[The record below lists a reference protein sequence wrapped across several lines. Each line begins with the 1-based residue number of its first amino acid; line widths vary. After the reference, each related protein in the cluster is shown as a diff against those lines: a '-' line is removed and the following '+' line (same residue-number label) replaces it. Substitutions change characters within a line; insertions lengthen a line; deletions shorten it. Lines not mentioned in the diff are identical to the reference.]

1 MKLKLQTG
9 LRNEIFLTIWAGTA
23 AFLCYFSMYAFRKP
37 YTAGTYEGL
46 TVGAFDYKIVLVVS
60 QVLGYMV
67 SKFIG
72 IKVISEM
79 TNKSRPLSIL
89 LLIGFAEL
97 SLLLFAFIPT
107 PYNIVCLFF
116 NGLPLGLIWGIVFSF
131 LEGRR
136 QTEAM
141 GAALAVSFII
151 ASGVSKSI
159 GKTLISDYA
168 VPEFWMPFTTGAL
181 FIIPLLIAVW
191 MLTQIPPPSVFDE
204 KMRSK
209 RRPMNAKE
217 RAKFFRQYALGIVA
231 LVVFYLMLTAFRDFR
246 DNFIVEIWSDLGY
259 HNAAILTTAE
269 IPIAIL
275 VLSIVA
281 ATVFIKDNA
290 AAFWI
295 QHLAIVVGCCVV
307 MVSTYLFEYRF
318 ISPVMWMISVGFGL
332 YLAYILFQ
340 SLIFERLI
348 AAFKEVGNVGFLM
361 YVADAFGYLGSV
373 GIMFLKNFGAKTM
386 AWSAF
391 FIQASYVVSLSGI
404 FLIFISFVYFYQK
417 YEYRKITFHTND
429 MMADIENQSVITSKG
444 L

>member
-1 MKLKLQTG
+1 ML
-9 LRNEIFLTIWAGTA
+9 
-23 AFLCYFSMYAFRKP
+23 FR
-37 YTAGTYEGL
+37 
-46 TVGAFDYKIVLVVS
+46 S
-60 QVLGYMV
+60 
-67 SKFIG
+67 
-72 IKVISEM
+72 
-79 TNKSRPLSIL
+79 
-89 LLIGFAEL
+89 
-97 SLLLFAFIPT
+97 
-107 PYNIVCLFF
+107 
-116 NGLPLGLIWGIVFSF
+116 
-131 LEGRR
+131 
-136 QTEAM
+136 
-141 GAALAVSFII
+141 
-151 ASGVSKSI
+151 
-159 GKTLISDYA
+159 
-168 VPEFWMPFTTGAL
+168 
-181 FIIPLLIAVW
+181 
-191 MLTQIPPPSVFDE
+191 
-204 KMRSK
+204 
-209 RRPMNAKE
+209 
-217 RAKFFRQYALGIVA
+217 
-231 LVVFYLMLTAFRDFR
+231 
-246 DNFIVEIWSDLGY
+246 LGY
-259 HNAAILTTAE
+259 HHATILTTAE
-269 IPIAIL
+269 IPIAVL
-275 VLSIVA
+275 VLGIVA
-281 ATVFIKDNA
+281 ATVFIKENA